1 VRPADATAVR
11 RDDGFTLIEILVV
24 ILIIGILAAIAIPA
38 FSGQSDKAGDADAKS
53 AVSQARLAIRT
64 FGLDHNGF
72 TGATPADLVAI
83 DPSLKAANEEG
94 RLMVS
99 GTATGA
105 PTATGYVVAVKSKRT
120 GTQFA
125 FYLAQLG
132 AGAAQ
137 RLCAPGGK
145 GGCGKAIPGVSFPG
159 FSSVG
164 TW

>member
-1 VRPADATAVR
+1 MR

-24 ILIIGILAAIAIPA
+24 VLIIGILAAIAIPA
-38 FSGQSDKAGDADAKS
+38 LTGQTSKAGDADAKS
-53 AVSQARLAIRT
+53 AVAHARVAIRSY
-64 FGLDHNGF
+64 GLDHDGF
-72 TGATPADLVAI
+72 TGATAADLVAI
-83 DPSLKAANEEG
+83 DPSLKATNDEG

-99 GTATGA
+99 GTASSA
-105 PTATGYVVAVKSKRT
+105 PTATGYVVAVKSKKT
-120 GTQFA
+120 GTEFA

-137 RLCAPGGK
+137 RFCAPAGGK
-145 GGCGKAIPGVSFPG
+145 GGCGQAIPGVSFPG